1 MVKLDFQ
8 NIGFRYSSGDQ
19 FIIENLNWTV
29 QSSQIVGLIG
39 TNGAGKSTLFKLIL
53 GILSSEKGKILIN
66 QTEITGMKSTK
77 ELISFVPENAKLFLV
92 GPTPR
97 KDLVRILRNQTTVD
111 KLLIKSELDHLAD
124 KKLYHLSE
132 GQRRLFAI
140 FNAFHLKRKILL
152 FDEPTIGLDESG
164 RSLFLQLLAKARQED
179 KLVIVASND
188 TRLFPYAD
196 ELAVLQNGSI
206 FLHGTPHD
214 VLYKLETQTKLMPN
228 QIVRLIQNLES
239 NLNRSLPH
247 CITVDEFNA
256 QEWSK

>member
-1 MVKLDFQ
+1 MVKLEFQ
-8 NIGFRYSSGDQ
+8 NIGFRYSSKDQ
-19 FIIENLNWTV
+19 FILENLNWTV
-29 QSSQIVGLIG
+29 QSSQIVGLLG

-66 QTEITGMKSTK
+66 QTEINGTKSSK
-77 ELISFVPENAKLFLV
+77 GLISFVPENAKLFLV

-111 KLLIKSELDHLAD
+111 KLLLKAELDHLAD

-140 FNAFHLKRKILL
+140 FNAFQLKRKILL

-164 RSLFLQLLAKARQED
+164 RNLFLRLLAKARQED

-188 TRLFPYAD
+188 TRLFPYVD
-196 ELAVLQNGSI
+196 ELAVLQRIIFPVSI
-206 FLHGTPHD
+206 
-214 VLYKLETQTKLMPN
+214 
-228 QIVRLIQNLES
+228 
-239 NLNRSLPH
+239 
-247 CITVDEFNA
+247 
-256 QEWSK
+256 